1 MTADTCSRG
10 HGWTPANTGYDQ
22 KRGKRYCRT
31 CQREAKQRRLLALEG
46 KPCANCGRDGLH
58 LQSGG
63 WCGTCAR
70 RRAKGLPLDAPF
82 RSQTPPVKTPR
93 RKPIKRAAKPK
104 PQAIK
109 PEPAVSSKLPAGWFD
124 PAKPKAVRQQ
134 PSAHALPDIIGLVP
148 VPDSTSKAA
157 RALLQRHDATDL
169 ADMLGVA

>member
-82 RSQTPPVKTPR
+82 RSQTPAKAGS
-93 RKPIKRAAKPK
+93 RKPTKRAKPK
-104 PQAIK
+104 PKAETVAK
-109 PEPAVSSKLPAGWFD
+109 PSKLPAGWLNPK
-124 PAKPKAVRQQ
+124 PAKKTTGRGDMARSVPE
-134 PSAHALPDIIGLVP
+134 IGVVP
-148 VPDSTSKAA
+148 ITPDSTIHAA
-157 RALLQRHDATDL
+157 RALLVRHDATDL